1 MCETG
6 TNGLPLISPATRSA
20 SETTGDSV
28 ELTRSLADSG
38 HYDDLTSPAL
48 SARVSRFFFLYI
60 AVVLHQ
66 QSMVF
71 VGILSQYLC
80 VKQEGRR
87 DVFWT

>member
-1 MCETG
+1 MYTSVAGVCETG

-48 SARVSRFFFLYI
+48 SARVS
-60 AVVLHQ
+60 
-66 QSMVF
+66 
-71 VGILSQYLC
+71 
-80 VKQEGRR
+80 
-87 DVFWT
+87 